1 MNRWVFRCGCILEG
15 QFVCLRAFCEC
26 ISTVSTWQWVHARIK
41 DALNSLL
48 HHSGLHLLASIH
60 LSLKHYTMGHHQTG
74 PGSWNMPSF
83 CVSKHFFFNACKKYH
98 APCFVRCLASAGDA
112 LAQPGWGQAVSW
124 WHWCSDS
131 PSQVHA
137 VRIEQKHVWGIFGIW
152 PRLHVVIEQ
161 NIGQEQLKWGLSLI
175 CITCFLLN
183 SPTMYMWSAENKAHI
198 QIIKQGA

>member
-48 HHSGLHLLASIH
+48 YHSGLHLLASIH

-83 CVSKHFFFNACKKYH
+83 CVSKHFLFNACKIVEE
-98 APCFVRCLASAGDA
+98 PCTMFCALPCQCWRCTGTAWMRTSCELMALMFRLTESSSCGSDWAEARVRYFWDMTPLTC
-112 LAQPGWGQAVSW
+112 GQRAEY
-124 WHWCSDS
+124 
-131 PSQVHA
+131 
-137 VRIEQKHVWGIFGIW
+137 R
-152 PRLHVVIEQ
+152 PRAIKMGTFLDLHH
-161 NIGQEQLKWGLSLI
+161 
-175 CITCFLLN
+175 LL
-183 SPTMYMWSAENKAHI
+183 PA
-198 QIIKQGA
+198 